1 MTCLKRILLVI
12 LIISLSSAWKT
23 GDENSLLRVRASVLP
38 LRLDRGEE
46 GRIELRFTIR
56 EGITISPVPN
66 FIIELSP
73 SDELAFPKDFFTNSD
88 LDMEIVEEA
97 GRQSL
102 KLSNSVNIP
111 FTVKKAARRGSHRI
125 QGRVKY
131 FGCSLEEGW
140 CLKDTTTF
148 SASFYTSNRSIRS
161 GRPTSSQVPNHPTVE
176 VD

>member
-1 MTCLKRILLVI
+1 MTCLKRILLLF
-12 LIISLSSAWKT
+12 LIISLISAWKSA
-23 GDENSLLRVRASVLP
+23 DENSLLRVRASVLP

-46 GRIELRFTIR
+46 GRIELRFSVR

-73 SDELAFPKDFFTNSD
+73 SEELAFPKDFFTDSD

-102 KLSNSVNIP
+102 KVSNSVNIP
-111 FTVKKAARRGSHRI
+111 FTVKRSARRGSHRI

-148 SASFYTSNRSIRS
+148 SASFYTSNRTIKS
-161 GRPTSSQVPNHPTVE
+161 GRPTPTLVPALPSVQE
-176 VD
+176 